1 MVLESCNSSQTCSAV
16 ITLPSRITSQ
26 ESFWS
31 SSSSR
36 PRIVR
41 RSDRS
46 TPPATALRKSLK
58 TLVFLTKL
66 RMLPTVVMR
75 RTQNFGTSSR
85 LPTRLSRPLKP
96 PKGALITLIGIELAR
111 SEADLLLLSLANSS
125 KLTSDQTNLASS
137 RVTAIKHTNYHLT
150 VQIMQDYILFQK
162 FARFTPNQ
170 FRTYKKPFVLFCASY
185 LIICLYYLFRHLLTL
200 SINQN
205 QCKSLI

>member
-16 ITLPSRITSQ
+16 ITLPSRITSL

-58 TLVFLTKL
+58 TLVFLTMLRKL
-66 RMLPTVVMR
+66 SMIKR
-75 RTQNFGTSSR
+75 RTKNSGTSLR

-170 FRTYKKPFVLFCASY
+170 FRTYKKPFVHFCASY
-185 LIICLYYLFRHLLTL
+185 IIICLYYLFRHLLTL

>member
-1 MVLESCNSSQTCSAV
+1 MVLESCNSSQTCSAE

-26 ESFWS
+26 ESLWS

-66 RMLPTVVMR
+66 RMLPTVKVMR
-75 RTQNFGTSSR
+75 RTQNSGTSSR

-96 PKGALITLIGIELAR
+96 PKIALITLIGIELAR
-111 SEADLLLLSLANSS
+111 SSADLLPLSLANSS

-170 FRTYKKPFVLFCASY
+170 FRTY
-185 LIICLYYLFRHLLTL
+185 
-200 SINQN
+200 
-205 QCKSLI
+205 

>member
-1 MVLESCNSSQTCSAV
+1 MALEFCNSSQTCSAV
-16 ITLPSRITSQ
+16 ITLPSQITSQ
-26 ESFWS
+26 ESLWS
-31 SSSSR
+31 SSSSH

-46 TPPATALRKSLK
+46 TRPAIALRMSLKSL
-58 TLVFLTKL
+58 VCLTKHRMAVL
-66 RMLPTVVMR
+66 RKK
-75 RTQNFGTSSR
+75 TQNSGTSSR

-96 PKGALITLIGIELAR
+96 PKRALMPSIGIELAR
-111 SEADLLLLSLANSS
+111 SRADLLLLSLASSS

-170 FRTYKKPFVLFCASY
+170 FRTYKKPFLLFCASD
-185 LIICLYYLFRHLLTL
+185 I
-200 SINQN
+200 
-205 QCKSLI
+205 K